1 MEVAGEMFYQ
11 DELIPATFEN
21 SLNRFVAVVKF
32 NDNICNVHIPTTS
45 RMRELLYPG
54 ANVFISY
61 NSGKN
66 RKTQY
71 DLKAVIYNGI
81 LVSIDSGVP
90 NKILQKALSN
100 HDIDKLSDWSLDK
113 CEVVYGN
120 SRLDF
125 RLSRGGEIMYVE
137 AKSVTL
143 VNEGWAL
150 FPDAPTSRGTRH
162 LFHLINAVENGHQ
175 ASVIFIIQREDANSF
190 SPNTA
195 TDPVFAAALKEAY
208 NAGVQ
213 VLPLKCIV
221 TAKSIKIVAEVP
233 IIW

>member
-1 MEVAGEMFYQ
+1 
-11 DELIPATFEN
+11 
-21 SLNRFVAVVKF
+21 
-32 NDNICNVHIPTTS
+32 
-45 RMRELLYPG
+45 
-54 ANVFISY
+54 
-61 NSGKN
+61 
-66 RKTQY
+66 
-71 DLKAVIYNGI
+71 
-81 LVSIDSGVP
+81 
-90 NKILQKALSN
+90 
-100 HDIDKLSDWSLDK
+100 
-113 CEVVYGN
+113 
-120 SRLDF
+120 
-125 RLSRGGEIMYVE
+125 
-137 AKSVTL
+137 

>member
-1 MEVAGEMFYQ
+1 MEVAGEMLYQ
-11 DELIPATFEN
+11 VELLPATFECRK
-21 SLNRFVAVVKF
+21 NRFVAVVKF
-32 NDNICNVHIPTTS
+32 NNNICNVHVPTTS

-61 NSGKN
+61 NAGKN

-71 DLKAVIYNGI
+71 DLKAVMFNDI

-125 RLSRGGEIMYVE
+125 KLSMDEKIMYVE

-143 VNEGWAL
+143 VNEGLAL

-162 LFHLINAVENGHQ
+162 LFHLINAIENGYQ
-175 ASVIFIIQREDANSF
+175 AAVIFIIQREDAVRF
-190 SPNTA
+190 SPNKV
-195 TDPVFAAALKEAY
+195 TDPLFTAALKEAY

-221 TAKSIKIVAEVP
+221 TTQSIKIISEVP